1 MPSNRLFALL
11 CLVSTFILYF
21 EWGEQQQF
29 LIQMEGEVILKSF
42 QNPKNLLHPLIL
54 LPLIGQLLFLFIAI
68 YPNARRI
75 LPIIAVSFFGL
86 LVFIVLLAGVSGQ
99 NFKIIGFALPYVL
112 ISSLWLFRRKNVT
125 V

>member
-112 ISSLWLFRRKNVT
+112 ISSLWLFRRKNVK

>member
-29 LIQMEGEVILKSF
+29 LIQMEGEVILQSF

-54 LPLIGQLLFLFIAI
+54 LPLIGQFLFLFIAI

-99 NFKIIGFALPYVL
+99 NFKIIGLALPYVL
-112 ISSLWLFRRKNVT
+112 ISSLWLFRRKNVK